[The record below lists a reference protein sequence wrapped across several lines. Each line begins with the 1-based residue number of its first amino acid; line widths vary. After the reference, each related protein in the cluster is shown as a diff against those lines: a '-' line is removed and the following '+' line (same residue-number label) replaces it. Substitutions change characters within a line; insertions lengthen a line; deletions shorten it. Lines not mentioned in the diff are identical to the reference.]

1 MIWSDIYKELSARI
15 LNMRQMIDSLDELS
29 PELAEE
35 LETVPEIR
43 YIDLWHEQAEYL
55 AEELPFPT
63 PAVFIAFNTL
73 ETADIGALAQDILLQ
88 VDLYI
93 FWETFTDTYDG
104 AIMQTEA
111 LDYLNLMTV
120 LNVLLHG
127 YTGNKF
133 STMRKTGFQ
142 RMDSGG
148 AGNLYRASFECTV
161 RDYSAQE
168 LVVITDMLNKDIV
181 ISPKG
186 TTLERSEDEGN
197 LYDI

>member
-15 LNMRQMIDSLDELS
+15 LNMRQMIDSLGELS

-35 LETVPEIR
+35 LRTVPEVR
-43 YIDLWHEQAEYL
+43 YIDLWHEQTEYL

-63 PAVFIAFNTL
+63 PAVFIGFNTL
-73 ETADIGALAQDILLQ
+73 ETADIGALAQDIRLQ

-93 FWETFTDTYDG
+93 FWETFADTYDG
-104 AIMQTEA
+104 AVMQTEA

-148 AGNLYRASFECTV
+148 AGNLYRASFECIV

-168 LVVITDMLNKDIV
+168 LAVVTDMLNKDIV
-181 ISPKG
+181 ATPVNEMPEQPG
-186 TTLERSEDEGN
+186 DGMP
-197 LYDI
+197 LYDV